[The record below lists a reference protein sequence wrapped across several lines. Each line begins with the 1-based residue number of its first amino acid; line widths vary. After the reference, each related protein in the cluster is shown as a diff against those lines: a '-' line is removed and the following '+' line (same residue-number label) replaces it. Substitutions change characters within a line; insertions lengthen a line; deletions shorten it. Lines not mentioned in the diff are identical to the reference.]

1 MDKLTHTQRLIAGAV
16 IALIGWSAL
25 MFVVG
30 LHWDKADCSTCEEA
44 LSEQTKQYQACELDL
59 FECSQAACEEVAAL
73 ERERCQDYV
82 SSIQDLRCRICEKIN
97 GSTTP
102 LIYSPHPQPSQLTD
116 SDQGAP

>member
-1 MDKLTHTQRLIAGAV
+1 MDKLKPQQLISLAVGALIA
-16 IALIGWSAL
+16 WSAL

-30 LHWDKADCSTCEEA
+30 LHWDEADCSTCEEA

-59 FECSQAACEEVAAL
+59 FECSQAACDDVAAL

-82 SSIQDLRCRICEKIN
+82 SSIQDLRCRICRQIN

-102 LIYSPHPQPSQLTD
+102 LIYPPHPQPSQLTD

>member
-1 MDKLTHTQRLIAGAV
+1 MDKLKPQQLISLAV
-16 IALIGWSAL
+16 SAVIGWSAL

-30 LHWDKADCSTCEEA
+30 LHWDEACSTCEEA
-44 LSEQTKQYQACELDL
+44 LSEQIKQYQACELDL
-59 FECSQAACEEVAAL
+59 FECSQAACEDVAAL

-82 SSIQDLRCRICEKIN
+82 REIKDLRCRICRQIN

-102 LIYSPHPQPSQLTD
+102 LVYPPHPQPSQLTD

>member
-1 MDKLTHTQRLIAGAV
+1 MDKLKPQQLISLSVG
-16 IALIGWSAL
+16 ALIGWSAL

-30 LHWDKADCSTCEEA
+30 LHWDEADCSTCEEA